1 MVLIQKEIVSSVISI
16 FSPQG
21 SRRILHLQGVVETD
35 FYQR

>member
-21 SRRILHLQGVVETD
+21 SRRILHLQG
-35 FYQR
+35 FLAKMYSI